1 MIIVLMGVTGSGK
14 TTVGRLL
21 AERLQWKFYEGD
33 DFHPREN
40 IEKMIRGVP
49 LEDQD
54 REPWLQAI
62 RNVIIQAVARSE
74 NAVVACSAL
83 KGSYRQFLQFRG
95 EVVFVYLKVDLS
107 LVKERLHYRTEH
119 FMNPELIESQF
130 ASLEEPGDALQFNAA
145 LPPEEI
151 VRDIRDQLSI

>member
-33 DFHPREN
+33 DFHPPGN

-54 REPWLQAI
+54 REPWLEAI
-62 RNVIIQAVARSE
+62 RNVITQAVARSE
-74 NAVVACSAL
+74 NAVIACSAL
-83 KGSYRQFLQFRG
+83 KASYRQFLQFRG
-95 EVVFVYLKVDLS
+95 EVVFVYLKADVALI
-107 LVKERLHYRTEH
+107 KERLRYRTEH
-119 FMNPELIESQF
+119 FMNPTLIESQF
-130 ASLEEPGDALQFNAA
+130 TSLEEPGDALQFDAA
-145 LPPEEI
+145 LPTEEI
-151 VRDIRDQLSI
+151 VRSIRDQLSI